1 MSEREGLEFTVAVA
15 VVAAVMLALLFWA
28 RLFGVW

>member
-1 MSEREGLEFTVAVA
+1 VVEMSERTFSELTA
-15 VVAAVMLALLFWA
+15 VAAVMLALLFWA